1 MAWVR
6 LDDHFAQHPKIKM
19 AGPLGLAMQVA
30 ALCYC
35 NQYLTDG
42 YLPDAAIP
50 SLLHLDG
57 ISMNGWRNELVG
69 GADDATWE
77 LIVDDLLIAK
87 LWRKVDGGY
96 RIHDY
101 KDYQPS
107 RKDVLA
113 DRENARKRQQNHRSR
128 VTAASQRDNGVTGG

>member
-6 LDDHFAQHPKIKM
+6 LDDQFAQHPKIKM

-30 ALCYC
+30 ALCYS

-42 YLPDAAIP
+42 YIPEGAVP

-57 ISMNGWRNELVG
+57 ISMNGWHGEMVG
-69 GADDATWE
+69 GADDATWQ
-77 LIVDDLLIAK
+77 LIVDDLLDAK
-87 LWRKVDGGY
+87 LWRKVTGGY

-101 KDYQPS
+101 KEYQPS

-113 DRENARKRQQNHRSR
+113 ERENARKRQQNHRSR
-128 VTAASQRDNGVTGG
+128 VTTTSQRDNGVTNA